1 MEHNKCFQD
10 VVNRQHKAVMPE
22 GTETRNASPGVRGYV
37 VYTEQAEIR
46 IQDSES
52 NRNLRDG
59 APGEKGP
66 MQKQGPGRLRRGLQ
80 GAHGWRLEVVLN
92 THRRRPFRA
101 YQTAITQ
108 GLRRRQRY

>member
-1 MEHNKCFQD
+1 M
-10 VVNRQHKAVMPE
+10 VNRQHKAVMPE
-22 GTETRNASPGVRGYV
+22 GTETLNASPGVRGYV
-37 VYTEQAEIR
+37 VYTEQAEIQ

-52 NRNLRDG
+52 NRNLWDG

-66 MQKQGPGRLRRGLQ
+66 MQKQGPGRLRGGLQ

-92 THRRRPFRA
+92 THRRRPLRA